1 MVIFHSYVNVYQGV
15 AIDRYGQFQLVD
27 GSRRVFG
34 GMVSPKKQPRKQ
46 KTKSSHGRTSLAS
59 WGRQYLDL

>member
-34 GMVSPKKQPRKQ
+34 GMVSPKKQPQ
-46 KTKSSHGRTSLAS
+46 KTKNKIFPWEDIIGIM
-59 WGRQYLDL
+59 G

>member
-1 MVIFHSYVNVYQGV
+1 MIFHSYVNVYQGV

-34 GMVSPKKQPRKQ
+34 GIGFSQKAAQ
-46 KTKSSHGRTSLAS
+46 KTKNKIFPWEDIIGIM
-59 WGRQYLDL
+59 G